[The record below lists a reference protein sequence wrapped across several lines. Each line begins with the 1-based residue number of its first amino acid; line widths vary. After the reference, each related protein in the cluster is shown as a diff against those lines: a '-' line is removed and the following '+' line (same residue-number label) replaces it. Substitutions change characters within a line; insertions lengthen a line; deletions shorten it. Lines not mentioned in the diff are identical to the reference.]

1 MNAGWIFLNPKHRFP
16 SHLSC
21 LLFHFRPFSS
31 VNPLSFPVNPARGIS
46 LLLSTSGREGNVRIG
61 SSIHASLLK
70 DPEFFYLGNQS
81 NTQDALV
88 VWNSLLTMYARCGR
102 TQDAAQVFDEMP
114 MKDTVSWN
122 SIVSGFLSN
131 GNFKMG
137 LGYFKEMMG
146 AGSFMFDHASVTTI
160 LSACD
165 GLDFIMVNK
174 VMHGLVILSGLER
187 EVSVSNALITSYFRC
202 GCANSG
208 RQVFDEMAMRNV
220 ISWTAV
226 ISGLAQN
233 EFCEE
238 SLDLLVKMQGAAV
251 VPNYLTYLS
260 TLLACSGMKALGEA
274 RQIHGIVWKLGFQSD
289 LCIESA
295 LMDVYSK
302 CGSVQDAWQMFESVE
317 VLDTIAMTVMLV
329 GFAKNGYQEE
339 ALQIFVKMVK
349 AGVDIDP
356 DVVSAILGVFGS
368 DTSLALGKQVHSLII
383 KKGFISNSFVGNGLI
398 NMYSKCGELEESVEM
413 FNSIAQRNSV
423 SWNSIIA
430 AYARHGNGYR
440 ALQLYEEMR
449 SEGVHPTDVTFIS
462 LLHACSHVGLVNKGM
477 EFFKSMQSIYGMT
490 PRTEHYA
497 AVVDLLGRAGLL
509 CEAKSFI
516 EELPVKPDIFIWQA
530 LLGACSIHGDAEIGK
545 YAADQW
551 IVTSP
556 DNPVPFVLLAN
567 IYSSRGRWKERA
579 RTIRKMKEMGV
590 AKKTG
595 TSWIEIEKEVHSFV
609 VADQM
614 HPRSMIIYSTLLELF
629 RHMRDEGYV
638 PDNRFI
644 LYYMDGDEKEFSAD
658 LQDSSGLL
666 CSMW

>member
-1 MNAGWIFLNPKHRFP
+1 MNAGWIFLNLKPCLP
-16 SHLSC
+16 SCFSS
-21 LLFHFRPFSS
+21 LLFQFRPFSS
-31 VNPLSFPVNPARGIS
+31 LNPLCFSSARRIS
-46 LLLSTSGREGNVRIG
+46 LLLSTSGRDGNARLG
-61 SSIHASLLK
+61 SSIHGFILK
-70 DPEFFYLGNQS
+70 DPQFVYLGNQF
-81 NTQDALV
+81 NTQDVLV

-102 TQDAAQVFDEMP
+102 MRDAVQVFDEMP
-114 MKDTVSWN
+114 VRDTVSWN
-122 SIVSGFLSN
+122 SVVSGFSSN

-137 LGYFKEMMG
+137 FGYFKEMMG
-146 AGSFMFDHASVTTI
+146 YGSFLKFDHASVTTV

-165 GLDFIMVNK
+165 GADFIMVNK
-174 VMHGLVILSGLER
+174 MLHGLVVLSGLER
-187 EVSVSNALITSYFRC
+187 EVAVCNALITSYFRC

-208 RQVFDEMAMRNV
+208 RQVFDEMGVRNV

-226 ISGLAQN
+226 ISGLAQS

-238 SLDLLVKMQGAAV
+238 SLDMFVKMQGDF

-260 TLLACSGMKALGEA
+260 VLLSCSGMKALREA

-302 CGSVQDAWQMFESVE
+302 CGSVHDAWQMFEFAE
-317 VLDTIAMTVMLV
+317 DLDTIAMTVMLV
-329 GFAKNGYQEE
+329 GFAKNGYEEE
-339 ALQIFVKMVK
+339 ALQIFVTMVK

-368 DTSLALGKQVHSLII
+368 DTSLALGKQVHSLIV
-383 KKGFISNSFVGNGLI
+383 KKGFISNSFVSNGLI
-398 NMYSKCGELEESVEM
+398 NMYSKCGELVDSVEI
-413 FNSIAQRNSV
+413 FDSIARRNSI

-440 ALQLYEEMR
+440 ALQLYEEM
-449 SEGVHPTDVTFIS
+449 SSDGVDPTDVTFIS

-477 EFFKSMQSIYGMT
+477 EFFESMQSIYGMT
-490 PRTEHYA
+490 PRMEHYA

-509 CEAKSFI
+509 SEAKSFI
-516 EELPVKPDIFIWQA
+516 AGIPVKPDILIWQA
-530 LLGACSIHGDAEIGK
+530 LLGACSIHGNAEIGK

-551 IVTSP
+551 LLTSP

-567 IYSSRGRWKERA
+567 IYSSRERWKERA
-579 RTIRKMKEMGV
+579 RTIRKMKETGV
-590 AKKTG
+590 AKETG

-614 HPRSMIIYSTLLELF
+614 HPRAMIIYSTLLELF

-644 LYYMDGDEKEFSAD
+644 LYYMDSDEKQFSAD
-658 LQDSSGLL
+658 LLDTSELL
-666 CSMW
+666 CSL

>member
-1 MNAGWIFLNPKHRFP
+1 MSLTC
-16 SHLSC
+16 S
-21 LLFHFRPFSS
+21 
-31 VNPLSFPVNPARGIS
+31 RGIS
-46 LLLSTSGREGNVRIG
+46 LLLSTCGRERNVRLG
-61 SSIHASLLK
+61 SSIHAFVLK
-70 DPEFFYLGNQS
+70 DPQFVYLGYQF
-81 NTQDALV
+81 NTQNALV

-102 TQDAAQVFDEMP
+102 TYDAAQVFDEMP

-122 SIVSGFLSN
+122 SIISGFVNN
-131 GNFKMG
+131 GNFNMG
-137 LGYFKEMMG
+137 FGYFKEMMG
-146 AGSFMFDHASVTTI
+146 SGCFKFDHASLTTI

-165 GLDFIMVNK
+165 GRGFLSLNK
-174 VMHGLVILSGLER
+174 MIHGLVVLSGMER
-187 EVSVSNALITSYFRC
+187 EISVSNALVTSYFRC

-208 RQVFDEMAMRNV
+208 RQVFDEMDVRNV

-238 SLDLLVKMQGAAV
+238 SLDLFVEMQGAVV

-260 TLLACSGMKALGEA
+260 ALLACSGIKALGEA
-274 RQIHGIVWKLGFQSD
+274 RQIHGIVWKLGFHSD

-302 CGSVQDAWQMFESVE
+302 CGSVQDAWQMFESAE

-329 GFAKNGYQEE
+329 GFAQNGYEEE

-349 AGVDIDP
+349 SGVDIDP
-356 DVVSAILGVFGS
+356 DVVSAVLGVFGS
-368 DTSLALGKQVHSLII
+368 DTSLGLGRQVHSLII
-383 KKGFISNSFVGNGLI
+383 KKGFISNSFVSNGLI
-398 NMYSKCGELEESVEM
+398 NMYSKCGQLEESVEI
-413 FNSIAQRNSV
+413 FNSIARRNSV

-449 SEGVHPTDVTFIS
+449 SDGVDPTDVTFIS

-477 EFFKSMQSIYGMT
+477 EFFESMQSIYGMT
-490 PRTEHYA
+490 PRMEHYA

-509 CEAKSFI
+509 SEAKSFI
-516 EELPVKPDIFIWQA
+516 EGLTVKPDILIWQA
-530 LLGACSIHGDAEIGK
+530 LLGACSIHGDAEMGK

-551 IVTSP
+551 VLVSP
-556 DNPVPFVLLAN
+556 DNPVPYVLLAN
-567 IYSSRGRWKERA
+567 IYSSRGRWKDRA
-579 RTIRKMKEMGV
+579 RTIKKMKEMGV
-590 AKKTG
+590 AKETG

-614 HPRSMIIYSTLLELF
+614 HPRAMIIYSTLSELF

-638 PDNRFI
+638 PDNRLI
-644 LYYMDGDEKEFSAD
+644 LYYMDSDEKEFSVD
-658 LQDSSGLL
+658 LRDTSELL